1 MMVRLSAE
9 EDSLARGHHGATA
22 GMAMRII
29 TEMAEL
35 MGANR
40 LVQISSA
47 HIDSCLYHGD
57 GGVEFAERL
66 VAGGGKVRVPTS
78 LNVGALDLLHPKLV
92 RADSHRR
99 EMARRLMD
107 AYVKLGCRPTWTCAP
122 YQAGHRPSLGD
133 QVAWGESNAVAFANS
148 VLGARTNRYGDFF
161 DICCALVSRAPY
173 TGLHVTE
180 NRRASILVDT
190 SNLPLRLRQSDVLY
204 PVLGSWLGAT
214 VGDQIA
220 VIDGLP
226 PDTTED
232 QLKALGAAASSTGA
246 VGMFHVAGVT
256 PEAPDVETALGG
268 VPPTQVFRLTAS
280 VLRDALDRL
289 TTTESRLVDAVAV
302 GSPHFSLAEFTELER
317 MAGNQSF
324 RVPCYVCTSRS
335 VRAEMA
341 SQDRLASLEALGI
354 IVVVDTCI
362 VVTPILP
369 EDGGVLMT
377 NSGKFAHYTP
387 ANTGYD
393 VVYGSL
399 ADCVA
404 SALTGRVTRDESIWS

>member
-289 TTTESRLVDAVAV
+289 YRQPGKLFSDEESNRLREEADRMTRYLEDID
-302 GSPHFSLAEFTELER
+302 LARER
-317 MAGNQSF
+317 
-324 RVPCYVCTSRS
+324 
-335 VRAEMA
+335 
-341 SQDRLASLEALGI
+341 
-354 IVVVDTCI
+354 IVVMQEEFLAQQAQQQNSRMYVLS
-362 VVTPILP
+362 VVAAVFLP
-369 EDGGVLMT
+369 LTFVTGLLGMNVGGLPGLESP
-377 NSGKFAHYTP
+377 NGF
-387 ANTGYD
+387 
-393 VVYGSL
+393 
-399 ADCVA
+399 VA
-404 SALTGRVTRDESIWS
+404 SVIIMVVAAAGLLAFFRWKRWL